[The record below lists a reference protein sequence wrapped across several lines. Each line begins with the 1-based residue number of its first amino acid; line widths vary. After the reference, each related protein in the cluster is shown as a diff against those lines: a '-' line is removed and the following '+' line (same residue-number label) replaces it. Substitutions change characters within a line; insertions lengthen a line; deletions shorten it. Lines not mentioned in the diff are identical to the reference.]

1 MKIRLWEIYKV
12 FVKIGMILIGG
23 GYVILPILK
32 DEIIKSRNWI
42 TEDELVDYYA
52 ISQSLPGLIAA
63 NISIFIGYKLR
74 GKLGAIMATLGMIT
88 APFLCIIAIAS
99 IVSKISQMPTIK
111 GILWGV
117 GFGVI
122 ILIISSVKEMWS
134 KSITDKF
141 SFGIFCLFLIAIL
154 KWNIAPAPIII
165 SSMIIGIAYQFV
177 KFKIGENK

>member
-32 DEIIKSRNWI
+32 DEIIEARNWI

-63 NISIFIGYKLR
+63 NISIFVGYKLR

-88 APFLCIIAIAS
+88 SPFLCILAISSLVA
-99 IVSKISQMPTIK
+99 KISQMPTVK
-111 GILWGV
+111 SILWGV

-122 ILIISSVKEMWS
+122 ILIISSVKEMWK

-141 SFGIFCLFLIAIL
+141 ALFMFSLFLIAIL
-154 KWNIAPAPIII
+154 KWNIAPAPMII
-165 SSMIIGIAYQFV
+165 SSMIIGITYQFV
-177 KFKIGENK
+177 KQKIGEKQ

>member
-32 DEIIKSRNWI
+32 DEIIEARNWI

-99 IVSKISQMPTIK
+99 IVSKISQMPTVK
-111 GILWGV
+111 SILWGV

-122 ILIISSVKEMWS
+122 ILIISSVKEMWK

-141 SFGIFCLFLIAIL
+141 ALFMFSLFLIAIL
-154 KWNIAPAPIII
+154 KWNIAPAPMII
-165 SSMIIGIAYQFV
+165 SSMIIGITYQFV
-177 KFKIGENK
+177 KQKIGEKQ

>member
-32 DEIIKSRNWI
+32 DEIIKSKNWI

-63 NISIFIGYKLR
+63 NISIFVGYKLR

-88 APFLCIIAIAS
+88 SPFLCILVISSLVA
-99 IVSKISQMPTIK
+99 KISQMPTVK
-111 GILWGV
+111 SILWGV

-122 ILIISSVKEMWS
+122 ILIISSVKEMWK

-141 SFGIFCLFLIAIL
+141 ALFMFSLFLIAIL
-154 KWNIAPAPIII
+154 KWNIAPAPMII
-165 SSMIIGIAYQFV
+165 SSMIIGITYQFV
-177 KFKIGENK
+177 KQKIGEKQ

>member
-1 MKIRLWEIYKV
+1 MNIRLWEIYKV
-12 FVKIGMILIGG
+12 FVKIGIILIGG

-111 GILWGV
+111 SILWGV

-122 ILIISSVKEMWS
+122 ILIISSVKEMWG

-141 SFGIFCLFLIAIL
+141 SFGMFCLFLIAIL

-165 SSMIIGIAYQFV
+165 SAMIIGIAYQFV
-177 KFKIGENK
+177 KLKIGENK